1 MCSSDLVV
9 KDQLPRDLFR
19 LYQLIWKRFVASRM
33 SAAKYE
39 TTSVKITAGKHLFT
53 LSASKVV
60 FDGFMAVYVQEDDKE
75 AENKLSNTLTK
86 ESELSFV
93 EFDAKQHFT
102 QPPAHFTEASLVHTL
117 EELGIGRPSTY
128 APTITT
134 LLGRHY
140 ITKEQKNLYMT
151 DLGEAVND
159 IMKKQFP
166 SIVDVSFTAS
176 LESLLDSVGEGEVDW
191 KSIVRN
197 FYPDLDEAVNAAQQN
212 LDKVQI
218 ADDKLVF
225 ALTSGS
231 GPSVLV
237 GDRAKMKSLQ
247 GIMVY
252 DLKKDPENPEFLGYW
267 DCGVPYSMGVHR
279 FMYNGGDLV
288 HLSCEADEF
297 EGMIYRIVNIADPSN
312 IYEVGRWWAPHQY
325 IYGVPGRE
333 VDHSAPHCPDFMDKG
348 WMHGP
353 PFVIGDK
360 AYLGYGGDGLYV
372 LDVSDFTRP
381 KALGQLRFMPAFSS
395 RLAGARTHTAL
406 PLKGRDLCV
415 VMNEGERFGFIKDG
429 MVTQA
434 QAMNNIHMVDV
445 SDPTRPTLIAEFPY
459 PEVPEDFPAPNFN
472 VYGLAE
478 GSKGGPFGPH
488 NLHEPMDGKPW
499 LEQRTD
505 VVYDCYFAA
514 GLRVYDVS
522 DPFYIKEDRKSVV

>member
-1 MCSSDLVV
+1 MGKGKYFYSKGEGNDGYIKNLEVLGYCDLDGKAGMFQMALYRTESGRYLLYGAAFAAGPEGVGIMISDVT
-9 KDQLPRDLFR
+9 DPRDPVFIKKWLPFSIEE
-19 LYQLIWKRFVASRM
+19 YP
-33 SAAKYE
+33 
-39 TTSVKITAGKHLFT
+39 TTSIP
-53 LSASKVV
+53 
-60 FDGFMAVYVQEDDKE
+60 
-75 AENKLSNTLTK
+75 KL
-86 ESELSFV
+86 
-93 EFDAKQHFT
+93 
-102 QPPAHFTEASLVHTL
+102 
-117 EELGIGRPSTY
+117 
-128 APTITT
+128 
-134 LLGRHY
+134 
-140 ITKEQKNLYMT
+140 
-151 DLGEAVND
+151 
-159 IMKKQFP
+159 
-166 SIVDVSFTAS
+166 
-176 LESLLDSVGEGEVDW
+176 
-191 KSIVRN
+191 
-197 FYPDLDEAVNAAQQN
+197 
-212 LDKVQI
+212 QI

-231 GPSVLV
+231 GPGVLV

-279 FMYNGGDLV
+279 FMYNGGDYV
-288 HLSCEADEF
+288 HLSAEADEH
-297 EGMIYRIVNIADPSN
+297 EGMIYRIVDISDPKNIK
-312 IYEVGRWWAPHQY
+312 EVGRWWAPHQY

-333 VDHSAPHCPDFMDKG
+333 VDHSAPHNPDFMDKG

-353 PFVIGDK
+353 PFVLGDK

-415 VMNEGERFGFIKDG
+415 VTNEGERFGFIKDG

-434 QAMNNIHMVDV
+434 QAVNNIHMVDV
-445 SDPTRPTLIAEFPY
+445 SDPANPVLIAEFPY

-472 VYGLAE
+472 TYCLAE

-514 GLRVYDVS
+514 GLRIYDVS
-522 DPFYIKEDRKSVV
+522 DPFYIKEKAYFIPPNPTKKFFPFPGPMMAMTEDIVVDDRGNIIIDANSDGFYILRKTYED

>member
-1 MCSSDLVV
+1 MGKGKYFYSKGEGNDGYIKNLEVLGYCDLDGKAGMFQMALYRTESGRYLLYGAAFAAGPEGVGIMISDVT
-9 KDQLPRDLFR
+9 DPRDPVFIKKWLPFSIEE
-19 LYQLIWKRFVASRM
+19 YP
-33 SAAKYE
+33 
-39 TTSVKITAGKHLFT
+39 TTSIP
-53 LSASKVV
+53 
-60 FDGFMAVYVQEDDKE
+60 
-75 AENKLSNTLTK
+75 KL
-86 ESELSFV
+86 
-93 EFDAKQHFT
+93 
-102 QPPAHFTEASLVHTL
+102 
-117 EELGIGRPSTY
+117 
-128 APTITT
+128 
-134 LLGRHY
+134 
-140 ITKEQKNLYMT
+140 
-151 DLGEAVND
+151 
-159 IMKKQFP
+159 
-166 SIVDVSFTAS
+166 
-176 LESLLDSVGEGEVDW
+176 
-191 KSIVRN
+191 
-197 FYPDLDEAVNAAQQN
+197 
-212 LDKVQI
+212 QI

-231 GPSVLV
+231 GPGVLV

-279 FMYNGGDLV
+279 FMYNGGDYV
-288 HLSCEADEF
+288 HLSAEADEH
-297 EGMIYRIVNIADPSN
+297 EGMIYRIVDISDPQNIK
-312 IYEVGRWWAPHQY
+312 EVGRWWAPHQY

-333 VDHSAPHCPDFMDKG
+333 VDHSAPHNPDFMDKG

-353 PFVIGDK
+353 PFVLGDK

-415 VMNEGERFGFIKDG
+415 VTNEGERFGFIKDG

-434 QAMNNIHMVDV
+434 QAVNNIHMVDV
-445 SDPTRPTLIAEFPY
+445 SDPANPVLIAEFPY

-472 VYGLAE
+472 TYCLAE

-514 GLRVYDVS
+514 GLRIYDVS
-522 DPFYIKEDRKSVV
+522 DPFYIKEKAYFIPPNPTKKFFPFPGPMMAMTEDIVVDDRGNIIIDANSDGFYILRKTYED

>member
-1 MCSSDLVV
+1 MAGGKYFYSKGEGNDGYIKNLEVLGYCDLDGKAGMFQMALYRTAEGRYLLYGAAFAAGPEGVGIMISDVTDP
-9 KDQLPRDLFR
+9 KDPVFIKKWRPFDIEE
-19 LYQLIWKRFVASRM
+19 YP
-33 SAAKYE
+33 
-39 TTSVKITAGKHLFT
+39 TTSI
-53 LSASKVV
+53 
-60 FDGFMAVYVQEDDKE
+60 
-75 AENKLSNTLTK
+75 
-86 ESELSFV
+86 
-93 EFDAKQHFT
+93 
-102 QPPAHFTEASLVHTL
+102 P
-117 EELGIGRPSTY
+117 
-128 APTITT
+128 
-134 LLGRHY
+134 
-140 ITKEQKNLYMT
+140 
-151 DLGEAVND
+151 
-159 IMKKQFP
+159 
-166 SIVDVSFTAS
+166 
-176 LESLLDSVGEGEVDW
+176 
-191 KSIVRN
+191 
-197 FYPDLDEAVNAAQQN
+197 
-212 LDKVQI
+212 KVQI
-218 ADDKLVF
+218 AEDKLVF

-231 GPSVLV
+231 GPGVLV

-279 FMYNGGDLV
+279 FMYNGGNYV
-288 HLSCEADEF
+288 HLSAEADEH
-297 EGMIYRIVNIADPSN
+297 EGMIYRIVDISDPKNIT
-312 IYEVGRWWAPHQY
+312 EVGRWWAPHQY

-333 VDHSAPHCPDFMDKG
+333 VDHSAPHNPDFMDKG

-353 PFVIGDK
+353 PFVLGDK
-360 AYLGYGGDGLYV
+360 AYLGYGGDGLYI

-429 MVTQA
+429 MVKEA
-434 QAMNNIHMVDV
+434 QAVNQIIMVDV
-445 SDPTRPTLIAEFPY
+445 SDPTHPVMIATFPY

-472 VYGLAE
+472 TYMLAE

-488 NLHEPMDGKPW
+488 NLHEPMDNKPW

-522 DPFYIKEDRKSVV
+522 DPYYIKEKAYFIPPNPEKKFFPFPGPMMAMTEDVVVDDRGYIIVDANSDGLYILRKTYED

>member
-1 MCSSDLVV
+1 MGKGKYFYSKGEGNDGYIKNLEVLGYCDLDGKAGMFQMGLYRTESGRYLLYGAAFAAGPEGVGIMISDVT
-9 KDQLPRDLFR
+9 DPRDPVFIKKWR
-19 LYQLIWKRFVASRM
+19 PFSIEEYP
-33 SAAKYE
+33 
-39 TTSVKITAGKHLFT
+39 TTSIP
-53 LSASKVV
+53 
-60 FDGFMAVYVQEDDKE
+60 
-75 AENKLSNTLTK
+75 KL
-86 ESELSFV
+86 
-93 EFDAKQHFT
+93 
-102 QPPAHFTEASLVHTL
+102 
-117 EELGIGRPSTY
+117 
-128 APTITT
+128 
-134 LLGRHY
+134 
-140 ITKEQKNLYMT
+140 
-151 DLGEAVND
+151 
-159 IMKKQFP
+159 
-166 SIVDVSFTAS
+166 
-176 LESLLDSVGEGEVDW
+176 
-191 KSIVRN
+191 
-197 FYPDLDEAVNAAQQN
+197 
-212 LDKVQI
+212 QI

-231 GPSVLV
+231 GPGVLV

-279 FMYNGGDLV
+279 FMYNGGDYV
-288 HLSCEADEF
+288 HLSAEADEH
-297 EGMIYRIVNIADPSN
+297 EGMIYRIVDISDPQNIK
-312 IYEVGRWWAPHQY
+312 EVGRWWAPHQY

-333 VDHSAPHCPDFMDKG
+333 VDHSAPHNPDFMDKG

-353 PFVIGDK
+353 PFVLGDK

-415 VMNEGERFGFIKDG
+415 VTNEGERFGFIKDG

-434 QAMNNIHMVDV
+434 QAVNNIHMVDV
-445 SDPTRPTLIAEFPY
+445 SDPTNPVLIAEFPY

-472 VYGLAE
+472 TYCLAE

-514 GLRVYDVS
+514 GLRIYDVS
-522 DPFYIKEDRKSVV
+522 DPFYIKEKAYFIPPNPTKKFFPFPGPMMAMTEDIVVDDRGNIIIDANSDGFYILRKTYED

>member
-1 MCSSDLVV
+1 MGKGKYFYSKGEGNDGYIKNLEVLGYCDLDGKAGMFQMALYRTESGRYLLYGAAFAAGPDGVGIMISDVTDPRNPV
-9 KDQLPRDLFR
+9 FIRKWLPFDIDE
-19 LYQLIWKRFVASRM
+19 YP
-33 SAAKYE
+33 
-39 TTSVKITAGKHLFT
+39 TTSI
-53 LSASKVV
+53 
-60 FDGFMAVYVQEDDKE
+60 
-75 AENKLSNTLTK
+75 
-86 ESELSFV
+86 
-93 EFDAKQHFT
+93 
-102 QPPAHFTEASLVHTL
+102 P
-117 EELGIGRPSTY
+117 
-128 APTITT
+128 
-134 LLGRHY
+134 
-140 ITKEQKNLYMT
+140 
-151 DLGEAVND
+151 
-159 IMKKQFP
+159 
-166 SIVDVSFTAS
+166 
-176 LESLLDSVGEGEVDW
+176 
-191 KSIVRN
+191 
-197 FYPDLDEAVNAAQQN
+197 
-212 LDKVQI
+212 KVQI

-252 DLKKDPENPEFLGYW
+252 DLKEDPENPKFLGYW

-297 EGMIYRIVNIADPSN
+297 EGMIYRIVNIADPEN

-353 PFVIGDK
+353 PFVLGDK

-381 KALGQLRFMPAFSS
+381 RALGQLKFMPAFSS

-522 DPFYIKEDRKSVV
+522 DPFYIKEKAYFIPPNPTKKCFPFPGPMMAMTEDVVVDDRGNIIIDANSDGFYILRKTYEDQ

>member
-1 MCSSDLVV
+1 MGKGKYFYSKGEGNDGYIKNLEVLGYCDLDGKAGMFQMGLYRTESGRYLLYGAAFAAGPEGVGIMISDVT
-9 KDQLPRDLFR
+9 DPRDPVFIKKWLPFSIEE
-19 LYQLIWKRFVASRM
+19 YP
-33 SAAKYE
+33 
-39 TTSVKITAGKHLFT
+39 TTSIP
-53 LSASKVV
+53 
-60 FDGFMAVYVQEDDKE
+60 
-75 AENKLSNTLTK
+75 KL
-86 ESELSFV
+86 
-93 EFDAKQHFT
+93 
-102 QPPAHFTEASLVHTL
+102 
-117 EELGIGRPSTY
+117 
-128 APTITT
+128 
-134 LLGRHY
+134 
-140 ITKEQKNLYMT
+140 
-151 DLGEAVND
+151 
-159 IMKKQFP
+159 
-166 SIVDVSFTAS
+166 
-176 LESLLDSVGEGEVDW
+176 
-191 KSIVRN
+191 
-197 FYPDLDEAVNAAQQN
+197 
-212 LDKVQI
+212 QI

-231 GPSVLV
+231 GPGVLV

-279 FMYNGGDLV
+279 FMYNGGDYV
-288 HLSCEADEF
+288 HLSAEADEH
-297 EGMIYRIVNIADPSN
+297 EGMIYRIVDISDPKNIK
-312 IYEVGRWWAPHQY
+312 EVGRWWAPHQY

-333 VDHSAPHCPDFMDKG
+333 VDHSAPHNPDFMDKG

-353 PFVIGDK
+353 PFVLGDK

-415 VMNEGERFGFIKDG
+415 VTNEGERFGFIKDG

-434 QAMNNIHMVDV
+434 QAVNNIHMVDV
-445 SDPTRPTLIAEFPY
+445 SDPANPVLIAEFPY

-472 VYGLAE
+472 TYCLAE

-514 GLRVYDVS
+514 GLRIYDVS
-522 DPFYIKEDRKSVV
+522 DPFYIKEKAYFIPPNPTKKFFPFPGPMMAMTEDIVVDDRGNIIIDANSDGFYILRKTYED

>member
-1 MCSSDLVV
+1 MGKGKYFYSKGEGNDGYIKNLEVLGYCDLDGKAGMFQMALYRTESGRYLLYGAAFAAGPEGVGIMISDVT
-9 KDQLPRDLFR
+9 DPRDPVFIKKWLPFSIEE
-19 LYQLIWKRFVASRM
+19 YP
-33 SAAKYE
+33 
-39 TTSVKITAGKHLFT
+39 TTSIP
-53 LSASKVV
+53 
-60 FDGFMAVYVQEDDKE
+60 
-75 AENKLSNTLTK
+75 KL
-86 ESELSFV
+86 
-93 EFDAKQHFT
+93 
-102 QPPAHFTEASLVHTL
+102 
-117 EELGIGRPSTY
+117 
-128 APTITT
+128 
-134 LLGRHY
+134 
-140 ITKEQKNLYMT
+140 
-151 DLGEAVND
+151 
-159 IMKKQFP
+159 
-166 SIVDVSFTAS
+166 
-176 LESLLDSVGEGEVDW
+176 
-191 KSIVRN
+191 
-197 FYPDLDEAVNAAQQN
+197 
-212 LDKVQI
+212 QI

-231 GPSVLV
+231 GPGVLV

-279 FMYNGGDLV
+279 FMYNGGDYV
-288 HLSCEADEF
+288 HLSAEADEH
-297 EGMIYRIVNIADPSN
+297 EGMIYRIVDISDPQNIK
-312 IYEVGRWWAPHQY
+312 EVGRWWAPHQY

-333 VDHSAPHCPDFMDKG
+333 VDHSAPHNPDFMDKG

-353 PFVIGDK
+353 PFVLGDR

-415 VMNEGERFGFIKDG
+415 VTNEGERFGFIKDG
-429 MVTQA
+429 VVKEA
-434 QAMNNIHMVDV
+434 QSVNNIHMVDV
-445 SDPTRPTLIAEFPY
+445 SDPSNPVLIAEFPY

-472 VYGLAE
+472 TYCLAE

-514 GLRVYDVS
+514 GLRIYDVS
-522 DPFYIKEDRKSVV
+522 DPFYIKEKAYFIPPNPTKKFFPFPGPMMAMTEDIVVDDRGNIIIDANSDGFYILRKTYED

>member
-1 MCSSDLVV
+1 MGKGKYFYSKGEGNDGYIKNLEVLGYCDLDGKAGMFQMALYRTESGRYLLYGAAFAAGPEGVGIMISDVT
-9 KDQLPRDLFR
+9 DPRDPVFIKKWLPFSIEE
-19 LYQLIWKRFVASRM
+19 YP
-33 SAAKYE
+33 
-39 TTSVKITAGKHLFT
+39 TTSIP
-53 LSASKVV
+53 
-60 FDGFMAVYVQEDDKE
+60 
-75 AENKLSNTLTK
+75 KL
-86 ESELSFV
+86 
-93 EFDAKQHFT
+93 
-102 QPPAHFTEASLVHTL
+102 
-117 EELGIGRPSTY
+117 
-128 APTITT
+128 
-134 LLGRHY
+134 
-140 ITKEQKNLYMT
+140 
-151 DLGEAVND
+151 
-159 IMKKQFP
+159 
-166 SIVDVSFTAS
+166 
-176 LESLLDSVGEGEVDW
+176 
-191 KSIVRN
+191 
-197 FYPDLDEAVNAAQQN
+197 
-212 LDKVQI
+212 QI

-231 GPSVLV
+231 GPGVLV

-279 FMYNGGDLV
+279 FMYNGGDYV
-288 HLSCEADEF
+288 HLSAEADEH
-297 EGMIYRIVNIADPSN
+297 EGMIYRIVDISDPQNIK
-312 IYEVGRWWAPHQY
+312 EVGRWWAPHQY

-333 VDHSAPHCPDFMDKG
+333 VDHSAPHNPDFMDKG

-353 PFVIGDK
+353 PFVLGDK

-415 VMNEGERFGFIKDG
+415 VTNEGERFGFIKDG
-429 MVTQA
+429 MVKEA
-434 QAMNNIHMVDV
+434 QSVNNIHMVDV
-445 SDPTRPTLIAEFPY
+445 SDPANPVLIAEFPY

-472 VYGLAE
+472 TYCLAE

-514 GLRVYDVS
+514 GLRIYDVS
-522 DPFYIKEDRKSVV
+522 DPFYIKEKAYFIPPNPTKKFFPFPGPMMAMTEDIVVDDRGNIIIDANSDGFYILRKTYED

>member
-1 MCSSDLVV
+1 MGKGKYFYSKGEGNDGYIKNLEVLGYCDLDGKAGMFQMALYRTESGRYLLYGAAFAAGPEGVGIMISDVT
-9 KDQLPRDLFR
+9 DPRDPVFIKKWR
-19 LYQLIWKRFVASRM
+19 PFSIEEYP
-33 SAAKYE
+33 
-39 TTSVKITAGKHLFT
+39 TTSIP
-53 LSASKVV
+53 
-60 FDGFMAVYVQEDDKE
+60 
-75 AENKLSNTLTK
+75 KL
-86 ESELSFV
+86 
-93 EFDAKQHFT
+93 
-102 QPPAHFTEASLVHTL
+102 
-117 EELGIGRPSTY
+117 
-128 APTITT
+128 
-134 LLGRHY
+134 
-140 ITKEQKNLYMT
+140 
-151 DLGEAVND
+151 
-159 IMKKQFP
+159 
-166 SIVDVSFTAS
+166 
-176 LESLLDSVGEGEVDW
+176 
-191 KSIVRN
+191 
-197 FYPDLDEAVNAAQQN
+197 
-212 LDKVQI
+212 QI

-231 GPSVLV
+231 GPGVLV

-279 FMYNGGDLV
+279 FMYNGGDYV
-288 HLSCEADEF
+288 HLSAEADEH
-297 EGMIYRIVNIADPSN
+297 EGMIYRIVDISDPQNIK
-312 IYEVGRWWAPHQY
+312 EVGRWWAPHQY

-333 VDHSAPHCPDFMDKG
+333 VDHSAPHNPDFMDKG

-353 PFVIGDK
+353 PFVLGDK

-415 VMNEGERFGFIKDG
+415 VTNEGERFGFIKDG
-429 MVTQA
+429 MVKEA
-434 QAMNNIHMVDV
+434 QSVNNIHMVDV
-445 SDPTRPTLIAEFPY
+445 SDPANPVLIAEFPY

-472 VYGLAE
+472 TYCLAE

-514 GLRVYDVS
+514 GLRIYDVS
-522 DPFYIKEDRKSVV
+522 DPFYIKEKAYFIPPNPTKKFFPFPGPMMAMTEDIVVDDRGNIIIDANSDGFYILRKTYED

>member
-1 MCSSDLVV
+1 MGKGKYFYSKGEGNDGYIKNLEVLGYCDLDGKAGMFQMGLYRTESGRYLLYGAAFAAGPEGVGIMISDVT
-9 KDQLPRDLFR
+9 DPRDPVFIKKWLPFSIEE
-19 LYQLIWKRFVASRM
+19 YP
-33 SAAKYE
+33 
-39 TTSVKITAGKHLFT
+39 TTSIP
-53 LSASKVV
+53 
-60 FDGFMAVYVQEDDKE
+60 
-75 AENKLSNTLTK
+75 KL
-86 ESELSFV
+86 
-93 EFDAKQHFT
+93 
-102 QPPAHFTEASLVHTL
+102 
-117 EELGIGRPSTY
+117 
-128 APTITT
+128 
-134 LLGRHY
+134 
-140 ITKEQKNLYMT
+140 
-151 DLGEAVND
+151 
-159 IMKKQFP
+159 
-166 SIVDVSFTAS
+166 
-176 LESLLDSVGEGEVDW
+176 
-191 KSIVRN
+191 
-197 FYPDLDEAVNAAQQN
+197 
-212 LDKVQI
+212 QI

-231 GPSVLV
+231 GPGVLV

-279 FMYNGGDLV
+279 FMYNGGDYV
-288 HLSCEADEF
+288 HLSAEADEH
-297 EGMIYRIVNIADPSN
+297 EGMIYRIVDISDPQNIK
-312 IYEVGRWWAPHQY
+312 EVGRWWAPHQY

-333 VDHSAPHCPDFMDKG
+333 VDHSAPHNPDFMDKG

-353 PFVIGDK
+353 PFVLGDK

-415 VMNEGERFGFIKDG
+415 VTNEGERFGFIKDG

-434 QAMNNIHMVDV
+434 QAVNNIHMVDV
-445 SDPTRPTLIAEFPY
+445 SDPANPVLIAEFPY

-472 VYGLAE
+472 TYCLAE

-514 GLRVYDVS
+514 GLRIYDVS
-522 DPFYIKEDRKSVV
+522 DPFYIKEKAYFIPPNPTKKFFPFPGPMMAMTEDIVVDDRGNIIIDANSDGFYILRKTYED